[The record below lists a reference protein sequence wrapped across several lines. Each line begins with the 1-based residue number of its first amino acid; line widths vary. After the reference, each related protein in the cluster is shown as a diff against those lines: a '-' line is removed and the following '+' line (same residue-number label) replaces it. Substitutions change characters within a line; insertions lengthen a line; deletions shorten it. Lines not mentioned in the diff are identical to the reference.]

1 MSTHTSEL
9 QITPD
14 TKVGALLD
22 FYPQLEQTL
31 IDMAPAFK
39 KLKNPILR
47 KTIGKVATLR
57 QVAQIGEISLAE
69 VINTLRQVV
78 GQENHPEIED
88 EENAAT
94 SAPNWFNRSNVTK
107 TLDARPILEAG
118 EHPLDAVFRELKTLG
133 PGQIFELITPF
144 IPAPMIERANKQG
157 YVTWVKK
164 ESDDLFYTY
173 FMSLK

>member
-1 MSTHTSEL
+1 MDTHTKEL
-9 QITPD
+9 QITPE
-14 TKVGALLD
+14 TKVGTLLD

-78 GQENHPEIED
+78 GQEDHPEIED
-88 EENAAT
+88 AETNAT
-94 SAPNWFNRSNVTK
+94 SAPGWFNPDNVTK
-107 TLDARPILEAG
+107 TLDARPILDAG
-118 EHPLDAVFRELKTLG
+118 EHPLNEVFRELKTMEAK
-133 PGQIFELITPF
+133 QIFELITPF

-157 YVTWVKK
+157 YATWVKK
-164 ESDDLFYTY
+164 ERDDLFYTY

>member
-1 MSTHTSEL
+1 MNTHTSEL

-31 IDMAPAFK
+31 IEMAPTFK

-57 QVAQIGEISLAE
+57 QVAQIGEISLSD
-69 VINTLRQVV
+69 VINTLRKVV
-78 GQENHPEIED
+78 GQENHPEIEA

-94 SAPNWFNRSNVTK
+94 SAPNWFNPNNITK
-107 TLDARPILEAG
+107 TLDARPILDAG
-118 EHPLDAVFRELKTLG
+118 EHPLDAVFRELKTMEAK
-133 PGQIFELITPF
+133 QIFELITPF
-144 IPAPMIERANKQG
+144 IPVPMIERANKQG
-157 YVTWVKK
+157 YATWVKK
-164 ESDDLFYTY
+164 ERDDLFYTY
-173 FMSLK
+173 FILN